1 MWLYKLIIIAI
12 IVQGDDFY
20 MKKILMLIILVLVL
34 VVNCSYFEGS
44 ERARRERGR
53 ECTYNS
59 RGEAQVCGYIK

>member
-1 MWLYKLIIIAI
+1 M
-12 IVQGDDFY
+12 QGDDFY
-20 MKKILMLIILVLVL
+20 MKKILMLIILVLIL
-34 VVNCSYFEGS
+34 IVNCSYFEGA